1 MSQFEDYNSWR
12 LVTNGGV
19 RYRFLGS
26 TGSFNQEGGEIEWK
40 AIIRSQD
47 LYEVLVELF
56 PPPIMVGGVSYPNA
70 GTMPGYPA
78 MVAKK
83 VSYDN
88 HVEGLPTDPYGYDTT
103 APMGTYSEFI
113 VITISFGPHVAKAS
127 NPADPRSFL
136 EVSCQ
141 ASGEFL
147 FVPSTNTQIQNEEST
162 TGTEDEEP
170 GEGAIDGNT
179 GLPTGDRTNPP
190 GEEGEKRPVR
200 NPVLPAS
207 MMVPALKWSVKWKQI
222 PADHF
227 RSVVIHRLRLMLG
240 RVNSAPCGFLYD
252 APPETLLFL
261 GFNHTESYSWRLGN
275 LESPPIDVDL
285 QILEKRVIHRGVI
298 CGHNHV
304 FEPGNGWVRQWI
316 GANWDESMYRS
327 IDMNFLF
334 QV

>member
-1 MSQFEDYNSWR
+1 MSGFEDYDSWR

-26 TGSFNQEGGEIEWK
+26 TGSFNQEEGEIEWK
-40 AIIRSQD
+40 AIIRSID

-56 PPPIMVGGVSYPNA
+56 PPPIIVGGVSYPNA
-70 GTMPGYPA
+70 GTMPGFPS

-83 VSYDN
+83 LNYDS
-88 HVEGLPTDPYGYDTT
+88 HVAGLPVDPYEYDSPV
-103 APMGTYSEFI
+103 APLGTYAEYL
-113 VITISFGPHVAKAS
+113 VITITFGPHVAKAS
-127 NPADPRSFL
+127 DPTDPRSFL
-136 EVSCQ
+136 EVSCA

-147 FVPSTNTQIQNEEST
+147 FVPATNTKVNDEAGSN
-162 TGTEDEEP
+162 GTDDEQP
-170 GEGAIDGNT
+170 GNGVIDGET
-179 GLPTGDRTNPP
+179 GLPEGDRMA
-190 GEEGEKRPVR
+190 EEKRPVR
-200 NPVLPAS
+200 MPILPSS
-207 MMVPALKWSVKWKQI
+207 MMVPSLKWSVKWKQI

-227 RSVVIHRLRLMLG
+227 RSTVIHRLRLMLG
-240 RVNSAPCGFLYD
+240 RVNNTNCSFLYN

-285 QILEKRVIHRGVI
+285 QILEKRVIHRGVV

-316 GANWDESMYRS
+316 GTNHDESMYRG

-334 QV
+334 RV